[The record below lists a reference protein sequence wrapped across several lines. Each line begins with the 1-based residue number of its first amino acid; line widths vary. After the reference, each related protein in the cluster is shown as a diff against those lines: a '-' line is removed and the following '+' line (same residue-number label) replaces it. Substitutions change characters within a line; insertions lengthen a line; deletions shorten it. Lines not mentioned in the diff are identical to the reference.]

1 MNFPLQ
7 SSASDDVPIFLFE
20 PGFAYTGVKKPV
32 AGSPRSAI
40 FDILLPPS
48 RVESR
53 QTGKQ

>member
-1 MNFPLQ
+1 MTFLF
-7 SSASDDVPIFLFE
+7 FLFE